1 MRSATEV
8 ISTTTGVDIATQ
20 VKKIAE
26 IMFAMWLLNGGD
38 DWKLDEA
45 SKLAADVDAIG
56 KAGHHV
62 HYATPE
68 SDVPG
73 GGRATP
79 ESGVPGGATPESGGG
94 GGAGGGGGGG
104 GGGAGAGAGRGAE
117 PTEHKDV
124 ITADEVASSS
134 MLTGLLRKYENQHVA
149 FGFGDFPDIQ
159 QRLLLKALASR

>member
-1 MRSATEV
+1 MSV
-8 ISTTTGVDIATQ
+8 ISTTTEVDVATQ
-20 VKKIAE
+20 VKEIAE

-45 SKLAADVDAIG
+45 SKLAEDVDAIG

-68 SDVPG
+68 RGVPG
-73 GGRATP
+73 GGR
-79 ESGVPGGATPESGGG
+79 ATPESGGG

-104 GGGAGAGAGRGAE
+104 GAGGGAGAGRGAE
-117 PTEHKDV
+117 PTAHKDV

>member
-1 MRSATEV
+1 MSV
-8 ISTTTGVDIATQ
+8 ISTTTGVDVATQ

-26 IMFAMWLLNGGD
+26 IMFAMWLLNGDD
-38 DWKLDEA
+38 DWKLDKG
-45 SKLAADVDAIG
+45 SKLAEDVDAID

-73 GGRATP
+73 GR
-79 ESGVPGGATPESGGG
+79 GADLPPAELPPAADDTEFAP
-94 GGAGGGGGGG
+94 
-104 GGGAGAGAGRGAE
+104 GAGAGSGRGAE